1 MTVCPLRRSVYN
13 HPRKPVEGKGEIL
26 IAIGLY
32 AQAKEFLAVH
42 RNAVERPYRSDTDA
56 LAPIR
61 LDRWTAWA
69 WRAHE
74 DAEATATK
82 SPVLLSPVKHRVSL
96 GHLGPSWRSRD

>member
-1 MTVCPLRRSVYN
+1 
-13 HPRKPVEGKGEIL
+13 L

-56 LAPIR
+56 LDPIR

-74 DAEATATK
+74 NAEATATK
-82 SPVLLSPVKHRVSL
+82 SSVLLSPIKPRVRL
-96 GHLGPSWRSRD
+96 GHFGPSRRSRD